1 MQFQNIYFLL
11 YYKLLVI
18 KIHTPSLIIN
28 IGDTIARII
37 FKVGSQ
43 IQGRIGIG
51 TLTGLPSLCRNLK
64 TP

>member
-11 YYKLLVI
+11 YNKLLVI
-18 KIHTPSLIIN
+18 KIRTPSLIIN
-28 IGDTIARII
+28 ISDIIARII

-51 TLTGLPSLCRNLK
+51 TLTGLPSLYRNLK